1 MRRTAAKHRISDRTR
16 AIVGRHRQPIERIW
30 IPTREGLRRAAR
42 SRVALTT
49 SALTCLALATM
60 AGQAGASE
68 STSARSASMARDLG
82 VVEEVLDAM
91 TTRSETTRSD
101 PTTAE
106 GEGPELLPSSPML
119 AVEVEE
125 APGAPV
131 AVAPP
136 GPPTPV
142 AGLDQIQMNNALTIV
157 QTGRDL
163 GLPERAYVI
172 AVATAMQE
180 SQLRNLAS
188 TRIPESYQYNA
199 EGEGS
204 DHDSVGLFQQRPS
217 AGWGAVWQLMDP
229 TYSATAFYQALMRVP
244 GWESME
250 LTWAAQRVQVSA
262 YPYAY
267 AKHEARAQQVV
278 DALVAHIDAVAQA
291 QATS

>member
-1 MRRTAAKHRISDRTR
+1 MEQVLGTLSAPTDPSAESIDRLESLAPSTPAA
-16 AIVGRHRQPIERIW
+16 
-30 IPTREGLRRAAR
+30 
-42 SRVALTT
+42 
-49 SALTCLALATM
+49 
-60 AGQAGASE
+60 
-68 STSARSASMARDLG
+68 
-82 VVEEVLDAM
+82 
-91 TTRSETTRSD
+91 
-101 PTTAE
+101 
-106 GEGPELLPSSPML
+106 
-119 AVEVEE
+119 EE
-125 APGAPV
+125 ASSTEV

-136 GPPTPV
+136 APPAPV
-142 AGLDQIQMNNALTIV
+142 AGLDQAQMNNAWTIV
-157 QTGRDL
+157 RTGQAM
-163 GLPERAYVI
+163 GLPARAYVI

-217 AGWGAVWQLMDP
+217 AGWGSVSQLMDP
-229 TYSATAFYQALMRVP
+229 TYAATAFYQALLRVP

-278 DALVAHIDAVAQA
+278 DAVLAQTNASAPADAAP
-291 QATS
+291 

>member
-1 MRRTAAKHRISDRTR
+1 MRRTVGKHRISDRKSAT
-16 AIVGRHRQPIERIW
+16 VGRHRRPVERIW
-30 IPTREGLRRAAR
+30 LPTREGLRRAAR
-42 SRVALTT
+42 SRAALAT
-49 SALTCLALATM
+49 SALTCLALATL
-60 AGQAGASE
+60 AGQAGASGP
-68 STSARSASMARDLG
+68 TSALTNSAASSAVVDSAG
-82 VVEEVLDAM
+82 VVDQVLGR
-91 TTRSETTRSD
+91 TRTD
-101 PTTAE
+101 P
-106 GEGPELLPSSPML
+106 SPDTL
-119 AVEVEE
+119 EPFALSTPATEE
-125 APGAPV
+125 ASSTEV
-131 AVAPP
+131 TVAPP

-142 AGLDQIQMNNALTIV
+142 AGLDQVQMNNALTIV
-157 QTGRDL
+157 RTGQAM
-163 GLPERAYVI
+163 GLPERAFVI

-217 AGWGAVWQLMDP
+217 AGWGAVSQLMDP
-229 TYSATAFYQALMRVP
+229 TYAATAFYQALLRVP

-278 DALVAHIDAVAQA
+278 DALLAHTNALAQA
-291 QATS
+291 DPAP